1 METRQL
7 AGDKREGKKV
17 EKAHVSESLTFVF
30 FSTCNI
36 EESIIY
42 HLIHIHSLILPSTFA
57 ILCSSYLTS
66 CLGRLSSVHHHTSH
80 RKTLTTTT
88 TSPPSPLSNPLS
100 TPVRPH
106 RTSPMPYLSN
116 SSFQPAQ
123 PTAYPANPANLPI
136 SAVPADRQHLNST
149 GDGRSE
155 LLPSAHPEKRVLI
168 IATGGT
174 ICMKES
180 PEGLVPARGFLEDA
194 MKPRPSF
201 NDGSKCGE

>member
-1 METRQL
+1 MLFRSV
-7 AGDKREGKKV
+7 R
-17 EKAHVSESLTFVF
+17 
-30 FSTCNI
+30 
-36 EESIIY
+36 
-42 HLIHIHSLILPSTFA
+42 
-57 ILCSSYLTS
+57 
-66 CLGRLSSVHHHTSH
+66 RLSSAHQLSSH

-88 TSPPSPLSNPLS
+88 TSPPSLIP
-100 TPVRPH
+100 TPIRSYKTPK
-106 RTSPMPYLSN
+106 MPYLSN

-149 GDGRSE
+149 GDGSSE
-155 LLPSAHPEKRVLI
+155 LPPSARPEKRVLI

-201 NDGSKCGE
+201 NNGSKCGE